1 MDIVSDK
8 YELYGGAN
16 ENEVL
21 AEYEQHQSFWAIS
34 PFSWKQKDVKLN
46 PFNRSCVGIHSSEGY
61 EVHLNII
68 SKFSHF
74 ILMYQQT
81 ACWHVISGH

>member
-1 MDIVSDK
+1 
-8 YELYGGAN
+8 
-16 ENEVL
+16 
-21 AEYEQHQSFWAIS
+21 
-34 PFSWKQKDVKLN
+34 
-46 PFNRSCVGIHSSEGY
+46 
-61 EVHLNII
+61 VHLNII